1 MGRYAKSHMA
11 VRCFLPAQPS
21 PKCRGD
27 TTLMVVFSRNEAV
40 WNNNLICEKSPT
52 NSFDRQKKILFIRQ
66 GTQCN
71 GQCVLY
77 NMLLYGS
84 SHNCGKK
91 QDRIISFFSVIKGQF
106 WPFYVSDFWWTS
118 TCRLFQV
125 KRAAAG
131 LGTCPGQ
138 GGGRGKAP
146 RETSSQGLQSR
157 PATMSQ
163 MQLQM
168 EEASVRGKQGQDL
181 ISKSSGKRFL
191 RVFLWGVIVATDGRI
206 ARRSKRRVVPQNAA
220 WRLEEAPASQI

>member
-1 MGRYAKSHMA
+1 MRL
-11 VRCFLPAQPS
+11 FE
-21 PKCRGD
+21 
-27 TTLMVVFSRNEAV
+27 TTI
-40 WNNNLICEKSPT
+40 LICEKSPT

-138 GGGRGKAP
+138 GGRQRKGFQGDLKSGPPEQACDHEPDAITNGGGMCERKTGARSHLQILWKKV
-146 RETSSQGLQSR
+146 SQG
-157 PATMSQ
+157 
-163 MQLQM
+163 
-168 EEASVRGKQGQDL
+168 
-181 ISKSSGKRFL
+181 FL
-191 RVFLWGVIVATDGRI
+191 
-206 ARRSKRRVVPQNAA
+206 
-220 WRLEEAPASQI
+220 